1 MYLIWLIET
10 NPKIPIGEKFINFYI
25 VVHLVQ
31 EKCDKLF
38 LITNFLVS
46 VQESVRLMLREV
58 SFYDQNQ
65 LRLFII
71 LSKGKNNN

>member
-1 MYLIWLIET
+1 M
-10 NPKIPIGEKFINFYI
+10 NFYI

-31 EKCDKLF
+31 KECDKLF

-58 SFYDQNQ
+58 SFYDKNQ

-71 LSKGKNNN
+71 LSKGKNNG